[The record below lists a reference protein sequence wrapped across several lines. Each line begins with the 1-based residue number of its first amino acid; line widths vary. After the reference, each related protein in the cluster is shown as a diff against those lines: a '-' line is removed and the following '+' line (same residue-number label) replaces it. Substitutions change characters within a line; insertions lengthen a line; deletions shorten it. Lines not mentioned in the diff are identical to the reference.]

1 MVDNPSLG
9 ECNTLR
15 ESPKTIV
22 NARKRMPQSAREGDA
37 KLTPREVAVMHLVA
51 KGLRNKEI
59 GEKLLIGEGTVKIH
73 LNRIYTKLKL
83 KNRVALALYVRYR
96 DMF

>member
-1 MVDNPSLG
+1 MLETSLT
-9 ECNTLR
+9 E
-15 ESPKTIV
+15 KIV
-22 NARKRMPQSAREGDA
+22 LETTVRTKNRALHNAPEKHAN
-37 KLTPREVAVMHLVA
+37 LTPREVAVMHMVA

-73 LNRIYTKLKL
+73 LNRIYAKLKL
-83 KNRVALALYVRYR
+83 KNRVALALYVLYR

>member
-1 MVDNPSLG
+1 M
-9 ECNTLR
+9 
-15 ESPKTIV
+15 KT
-22 NARKRMPQSAREGDA
+22 RKRRAGESGAH
-37 KLTPREVAVMHLVA
+37 LTPREVAVMEMVA

-73 LNRIYTKLKL
+73 LNRIYAKLKL
-83 KNRVALALYVRYR
+83 KGRLALALYVRYR